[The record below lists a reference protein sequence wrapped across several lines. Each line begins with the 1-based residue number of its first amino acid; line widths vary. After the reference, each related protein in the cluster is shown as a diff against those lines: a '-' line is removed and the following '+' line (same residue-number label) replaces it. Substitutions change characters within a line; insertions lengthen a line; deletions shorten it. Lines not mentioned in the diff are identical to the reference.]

1 MKKLL
6 ALAVLALPSLGWGAN
21 SSLTV
26 SSGTF
31 LAVDGFTPANTNFR
45 QAITIA
51 DPNAT
56 AGVASVDP
64 ITGLT
69 VHLASSTV
77 SIGNVNI
84 ISTQPFTVIST
95 GVVTQAVTGTFF
107 QANQPVNFNNIAQPI
122 LITSGTVNIIST
134 QPFTVIST
142 GVVTQAVTGTFFQT
156 TQPIQGTV
164 NIISTQP
171 VTVYGTTTAVV
182 NTTITVQ
189 NIQQALPAGSNSLGN
204 VNITS
209 TNTLAISG
217 SLSVVALSTGQI
229 NTATPQVANY
239 DGFVNAS
246 GLMQAARVNTSSDVF
261 VYLDNPTTTTITG
274 IVPVVL
280 TSTPPIQVFGSTI
293 AITNVSGQ
301 NLNVAGSL
309 SVVALST
316 GQINTAT
323 PQVASYTGFTNGSGL
338 MQAGR
343 VDTSSSVFVNVNEV
357 GGTAATVNGD
367 GGINV
372 HTTNGAAG
380 GTSSNYNSAFPGAGT
395 AAGFVSPT
403 GTMQAGS
410 VTLSSQTITYQANPS
425 TVTFN
430 GVTQPIVIIG
440 TPPVQMFGSTIAVS
454 GIQGIVQT
462 VITST
467 PPVQVFGSTIA
478 VSNIQSIVQAVLTS
492 TPPVTVIQ
500 STVGAV
506 GMYADNGVSSATNR
520 VTTLDGVYQNGTSAI
535 VAGSQGKDAAITIGT
550 DHMAW
555 VTPQPAI
562 LPYSYTASTNSFSI
576 ATSTNDAMAICGNAQ
591 HIVEVYG
598 IRASCTQTT
607 AGIIQIGIVKRS
619 SAYSGVWSTASVV
632 AESSNY
638 TGSRSTA
645 TFFTSANL
653 VVGTLVGYL
662 DSYKLGCMATGT
674 ATPNDI
680 YISPADWRMKPI
692 ILNSASEC
700 VAINLNGATI
710 TGGTMSATFDFE
722 ESYPTGYNP
731 Q

>member
-56 AGVASVDP
+56 VGVASVDP

-107 QANQPVNFNNIAQPI
+107 QATQPI
-122 LITSGTVNIIST
+122 QGTVNIIST

-142 GVVTQAVTGTFFQT
+142 GVVTQPVSGTFFQAVQPISYGAGSIVSLST
-156 TQPIQGTV
+156 TQ
-164 NIISTQP
+164 
-171 VTVYGTTTAVV
+171 VV
-182 NTTITVQ
+182 NTTV
-189 NIQQALPAGSNSLGN
+189 G
-204 VNITS
+204 
-209 TNTLAISG
+209 
-217 SLSVVALSTGQI
+217 VA
-229 NTATPQVANY
+229 
-239 DGFVNAS
+239 
-246 GLMQAARVNTSSDVF
+246 
-261 VYLDNPTTTTITG
+261 G

-280 TSTPPIQVFGSTI
+280 
-293 AITNVSGQ
+293 
-301 NLNVAGSL
+301 
-309 SVVALST
+309 
-316 GQINTAT
+316 
-323 PQVASYTGFTNGSGL
+323 
-338 MQAGR
+338 
-343 VDTSSSVFVNVNEV
+343 
-357 GGTAATVNGD
+357 
-367 GGINV
+367 
-372 HTTNGAAG
+372 
-380 GTSSNYNSAFPGAGT
+380 
-395 AAGFVSPT
+395 
-403 GTMQAGS
+403 
-410 VTLSSQTITYQANPS
+410 
-425 TVTFN
+425 
-430 GVTQPIVIIG
+430 
-440 TPPVQMFGSTIAVS
+440 
-454 GIQGIVQT
+454 
-462 VITST
+462 TST

-478 VSNIQSIVQAVLTS
+478 VVTGGVFNLSQVGGSNASVNADTGINVHLVNGGSGGTASNYNAAFPGAGTAGGFVNASGLMQAGRVDVSSNVFVYLANPTTGQVSNFPQTYTVTPGTGTFPVSGSLSVVSLSTGQINTAVPQVANFTGFVNASGLMQSGRVDVSSNVFVYLANPTTGQVSNFPQTYTTTPGTGTTTVNFNGIAQSVLLSSGVVGFGQIAQQVTSTSTVLAGGNASVGTVLLSTVQVVNTTITVANVQSIVNVVLTS